1 MSNNKNSSSS
11 PSSSPRSS
19 SSAAA
24 AASPLVTTT
33 AQEHASKRARGDG
46 KARVMALWDEL
57 KATFVRYAKEK
68 KLYVDWRLKGEEE
81 ARATAVRDEA
91 KAHLLALHTQLK
103 QVAAEAG
110 EVYWTAF
117 GLGLSRDERRQEG
130 SLRFVAHLEKDKAK
144 IFGPASVAR
153 DAALPYGVAEHC
165 GVRDDHEDRWHV
177 WPRVGGDSELT
188 LYGVFDGVL
197 GVDAAQH
204 CTDCVGFY
212 LEGSGCDL
220 RKEPGRALTHAY
232 LETSAAI
239 SKPNTF
245 SCFFE
250 GYCTAISALVAK
262 SATAGTTLTVANT
275 GDSRAVLIRADGTTQ
290 ALSRDQNVER
300 ADERERVLAAG
311 ATIEGK
317 YCGRLAY
324 TRAMGCNVELPDYR
338 GKIPDPEI
346 TTHRVERGDRFLV
359 LASDGLW
366 DVFDEN
372 VLRRGEDWS
381 DAFVPDA
388 GTVLRNAG
396 AMDGSAQDAAIV
408 LCKHATRFSVKSQP
422 DKAVD
427 NVTVVVVDLRGGG
440 GE

>member
-1 MSNNKNSSSS
+1 
-11 PSSSPRSS
+11 
-19 SSAAA
+19 
-24 AASPLVTTT
+24 
-33 AQEHASKRARGDG
+33 
-46 KARVMALWDEL
+46 MALWDGL
-57 KATFVRYAKEK
+57 KETWVRYAKEK
-68 KLYVDWRLKGEEE
+68 KLYVDWRLKGEEK
-81 ARATAVRDEA
+81 ARATAVSNEA
-91 KAHLLALHTQLK
+91 NAHLRALHTQLK

-117 GLGLSRDERRQEG
+117 GLGLSRDEIRQEG
-130 SLRFVAHLEKDKAK
+130 SRRFVAHLEEDKAK

-165 GVRDDHEDRWHV
+165 GGRDEHEDRWHV

-188 LYGVFDGVL
+188 LYGVFDGVF
-197 GVDAAQH
+197 GVEAAQH

-245 SCFFE
+245 SDFFE
-250 GYCTAISALVAK
+250 GFCTAITVLVAK

-290 ALSRDQNVER
+290 ALSRDQNVKR
-300 ADERERVLAAG
+300 ADEYERVLAAG
-311 ATIEGK
+311 ATIK
-317 YCGRLAY
+317 YPYCGKLAY
-324 TRAMGCNVELPDYR
+324 TRAMGCNVELPEYR
-338 GKIPDPEI
+338 GLIPDPEI

-366 DVFDEN
+366 GVF
-372 VLRRGEDWS
+372 GEDVPRLGREEWS

-408 LCKHATRFSVKSQP
+408 LCKHATRFSAKSQP
-422 DKAVD
+422 DEALD